1 MRVFLFLVNFLINHI
16 HLPVC
21 GLWVLFVF
29 LCASSGMSAEQHL
42 RVCLNFCVDTLSNQ
56 PLTVSSTDVNF
67 LMREEA
73 ARGNCTRQ
81 IWKKA

>member
-1 MRVFLFLVNFLINHI
+1 MRVFLFLVNFLINYM
-16 HLPVC
+16 HLPAC
-21 GLWVLFVF
+21 GLWVLFAF
-29 LCASSGMSAEQHL
+29 LCVSSGMSAEQHL
-42 RVCLNFCVDTLSNQ
+42 HVCLNFCVDTLGNQ